1 MYVLAGKKK
10 LEQVKN
16 KDLVELKE
24 KAQTSKLPE
33 DAQAA
38 SDLENAINRFEK
50 KLHDLELT
58 RVIAIQMAPQI
69 RLVQNNDTQMVEK
82 IQSTLVNTI
91 PLWKS
96 QMLIAMGISHSKEA
110 IKAQNEVTEMTNKM
124 LNQNAELLKTAT
136 VDTAKESER
145 AIVDIE
151 TLRST
156 NAKLIE
162 TLDEVKR
169 VQEEGRAKRAQAQ
182 IELRKIET
190 ELNEKMTGL
199 SDDLKKEMQ

>member
-1 MYVLAGKKK
+1 
-10 LEQVKN
+10 
-16 KDLVELKE
+16 
-24 KAQTSKLPE
+24 
-33 DAQAA
+33 
-38 SDLENAINRFEK
+38 
-50 KLHDLELT
+50 
-58 RVIAIQMAPQI
+58 
-69 RLVQNNDTQMVEK
+69 
-82 IQSTLVNTI
+82 
-91 PLWKS
+91 
-96 QMLIAMGISHSKEA
+96 MLIAMGISHSKEA